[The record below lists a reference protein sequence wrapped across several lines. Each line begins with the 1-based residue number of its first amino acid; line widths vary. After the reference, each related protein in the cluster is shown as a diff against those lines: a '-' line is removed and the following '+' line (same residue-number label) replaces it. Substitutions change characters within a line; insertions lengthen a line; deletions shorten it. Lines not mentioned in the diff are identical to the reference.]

1 MAQGEWGLFDKDLAL
16 CKDGEACVCLVSCI
30 KGDDL
35 GGEGDTVLDLTMS
48 SDI

>member
-35 GGEGDTVLDLTMS
+35 RGEGDTVLDLATT